1 MKKIRFGPRLKL
13 VWLLALFFPLSLFA
27 ASLPAT
33 SETLHLPGGT
43 DIALSVFPAKGSTLL
58 IWLPSESGVVA
69 AEQKIA
75 ATLARSGIE
84 VWLPDLHAAYFLP
97 VVPSSLQQIPVR
109 DVARLVALGQQR
121 GKAVYL
127 VSSGSGAVLALQG
140 AAQLRNGANPLR
152 GAILLSP
159 NLFTATP
166 EPGEE
171 ATYLPVASRTR
182 LPIVILQPDYSPWKW
197 RANDLRSRLQLGGS
211 KVQLKF
217 LPGVRDRFYYRDD
230 ASSAER
236 AWAARLPELI
246 VNALKSLKEQ
256 TQ

>member
-1 MKKIRFGPRLKL
+1 MKTIRFTLGLML
-13 VWLLALFFPLSLFA
+13 VWLLALLFPPSLVA

-43 DIALSVFPAKGSTLL
+43 EVALSVFPAKGSILL

-69 AEQKIA
+69 AEHKTA
-75 ATLARSGIE
+75 AALAKSGIE

-97 VVPSSLQQIPVR
+97 VVPSSLQQIPAR
-109 DVARLVALGQQR
+109 DVASLIALGQQR
-121 GKAVYL
+121 GKTVYL
-127 VSSGSGAVLALQG
+127 ASAGSGAALALQG

-171 ATYLPVASRTR
+171 ATYLPVTSRTR
-182 LPIVILQPDYSPWKW
+182 LPIFILQPDYSPWKW
-197 RANDLRSRLQLGGS
+197 HVHDLQSRLQRGGS
-211 KVQLKF
+211 KIQLKF

-230 ASSAER
+230 ASPAER

-246 VNALKSLKEQ
+246 VNALKSLKVQ
-256 TQ
+256 AR